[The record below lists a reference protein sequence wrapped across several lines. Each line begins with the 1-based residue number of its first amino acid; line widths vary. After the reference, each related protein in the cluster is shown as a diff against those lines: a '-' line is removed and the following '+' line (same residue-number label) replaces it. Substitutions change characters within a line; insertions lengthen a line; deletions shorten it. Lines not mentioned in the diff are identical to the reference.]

1 MDVCPSGTEERKKGR
16 DMAGIELNNMLNT
29 PTNRMAEVS
38 SNAPAQE
45 SIRRTSEITS
55 GEKAT
60 ETEKQP
66 DTKEAMK
73 KAAEAREAALENV
86 VARSEDGA
94 TELSESTEGNVRA
107 ESSDEAAKP
116 TLREDNF
123 EVKAEENQERAAEI
137 AERAAENAKK
147 AQEAAEKAAEI
158 ARETIEATQEKAA
171 QEEAEAAEDKV
182 VVNGPPFP
190 GYTEQQLETMYLQ
203 GDISRADFTTEESR
217 REEIK
222 ESVAEENSSVNEDM
236 AQVTAAG
243 RRAQQV
249 DFAIETALES
259 ESKIDI
265 ETRLAAVSD
274 NEKNQSR
281 MTEEAGKLWDYQ
293 LRA

>member
-1 MDVCPSGTEERKKGR
+1 
-16 DMAGIELNNMLNT
+16 MAGIELNNMLNT

-86 VARSEDGA
+86 VARSEDGDTVQVSEDGE

-107 ESSDEAAKP
+107 ESSDDAAKP

-123 EVKAEENQERAAEI
+123 EVKAEEDQERAAEI

-259 ESKIDI
+259 ESEIDI
-265 ETRLAAVSD
+265 ETRLAAVSE

-281 MTEEAGKLWDYQ
+281 MAEEAGKLWDYQ